1 MPVYPYKNIHMTDQL
16 TLLIVDDH
24 KIFRDGLKMLLS
36 QFPFIGEVHEASN
49 GQEFLD
55 MVGDIQPDV
64 VMMDINM
71 PVMGGIEATRAA
83 LERYP
88 ELKIIVLTTFHDEDF
103 IEQMMIAGVEGYMLK
118 RSTPEEFETAMHRV
132 AAGGNYF
139 SDEIVRTVSTKLNK
153 IREENLARTTR
164 PVFTHRE
171 TEILE
176 LLCKGLNNEQ
186 ISEIIHISPKTIEKH
201 KSNLFQKTD
210 TNNTINLILY
220 AFRNGLAEID

>member
-1 MPVYPYKNIHMTDQL
+1 MTDQL

-55 MVGDIQPDV
+55 IVGDIQPDL

-71 PVMGGIEATRAA
+71 PVMGGIEATRTA
-83 LERYP
+83 LERHP
-88 ELKIIVLTTFHDEDF
+88 DLKIIVLTTFHDEDF

-153 IREENLARTTR
+153 IREETLARTTR
-164 PVFTHRE
+164 PVFTYRE
-171 TEILE
+171 MEILE

-186 ISEIIHISPKTIEKH
+186 IGEIIHISPKTIEKH

-220 AFRNGLAEID
+220 AFRNGLAELD